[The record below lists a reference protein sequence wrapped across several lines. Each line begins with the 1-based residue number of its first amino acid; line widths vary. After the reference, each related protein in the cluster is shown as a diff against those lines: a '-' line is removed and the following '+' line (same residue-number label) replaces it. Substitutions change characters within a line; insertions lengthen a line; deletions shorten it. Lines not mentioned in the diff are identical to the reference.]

1 VDVGK
6 VIEMVTWKLKACP
19 RCGSD
24 MYIEKDFDDVYQ
36 KCLMCSYR
44 IDLEKVPVKKVPVAA
59 GVFDGDF
66 DDERPDDK

>member
-6 VIEMVTWKLKACP
+6 EIEMVRWRLKACP

-24 MYIEKDFDDVYQ
+24 MYIEKDFEDIYQ

-44 IDLEKVPVKKVPVAA
+44 VDLQRVPVKKVPVTA
-59 GVFDGDF
+59 GMFDEEY
-66 DDERPDDK
+66 DDEDMDEE